1 MDINYQ
7 ELLKK
12 NLTEQ
17 ELYNLLLSA
26 ARINDT
32 IMYVG
37 RILQRTAQQVPNRD
51 ALIFKDRHVSY
62 KELYARAS
70 VLSKQLQDRGIKKHD
85 KVLVLI
91 ENSIEFYVAYYA
103 VLQAGCVVAPLNT
116 FLKETELAH
125 IINDAQPALMIT
137 SPEFIAKLGNAPLPA
152 YITTQDISIDTP
164 VDMNATS
171 TPIVDLQPNDMA
183 VLLYTSGTTGFP
195 KGVMLSSTNIMTS
208 IAQAI
213 ARIGTGLQPD
223 EKVFA
228 VVPLFHSFAQNACV
242 WGSLFVGATVILVA
256 KIERRLIQEAMKH
269 QPTIMLG
276 VPALYGLFCL
286 MKTLDFSSVKYFVC
300 GGDALS
306 DKIRMAF
313 ELVYQRRLCN
323 GYGLSETSPTI
334 CVDLDD
340 VLEPTSCIGKP
351 LCGIECQIR
360 DDSGMP
366 VKRGQI
372 GELWVKGDNVMLG
385 YYNAPEL
392 TQATMNN
399 GWFATGDLMYFDPNG
414 KLVITGRIKDLIKSK
429 GIKVYPQEIENVLL
443 SHPQIIAAGVV
454 GQADDQNGEIVI
466 AFVQSRSAND
476 GLQDELR
483 ELCKKNLAAYKVPNY
498 FKISTVALPMTS
510 TGKVDKKQL
519 RAQLKKD

>member
-1 MDINYQ
+1 MNINYQ

-12 NLTEQ
+12 KLSEQ
-17 ELYNLLLSA
+17 ELYNLLLNST
-26 ARINDT
+26 RLHDKT
-32 IMYVG
+32 MYVG
-37 RILQRTAQQVPNRD
+37 RILERTAQQVPSRD
-51 ALIFKDRHVSY
+51 ALIFKDRHVCY
-62 KELYARAS
+62 KELFERTSAF
-70 VLSKQLQDRGIKKHD
+70 SKRLQSHGVKKHD

-91 ENSIEFYVAYYA
+91 ENSIEFYIAYYA

-116 FLKETELAH
+116 FLKDTELAH
-125 IINDAQPALMIT
+125 IIVDAQPALMIT
-137 SPEFIAKLGNAPLPA
+137 TPEFITKLSNAQLPP
-152 YITTQDISIDTP
+152 YLTTVDIAIDSP
-164 VDMNATS
+164 VDSKAHCA
-171 TPIVDLQPNDMA
+171 PIIDLEPDDMA

-208 IAQAI
+208 IVQAI

-242 WGSLFVGATVILVA
+242 WGALFVGATVILVA

-286 MKTLDFSSVKYFVC
+286 MKTLDFSTVKYFVC

-313 ELVYQRRLCN
+313 GLVYQRRLCN

-334 CVDLDD
+334 SVDLDD

-360 DDSGMP
+360 DDVGTP
-366 VKRGQI
+366 VRRGLI

-392 TQATMNN
+392 TAATMQN
-399 GWFATGDLMYFDPNG
+399 GWFATGDLMYFNNNG

-429 GIKVYPQEIENVLL
+429 GIKIYPQEIENVLL
-443 SHPQIIAAGVV
+443 SHPQVIAAGVV
-454 GQADDQNGEIVI
+454 GQADEQVGEVVI
-466 AFVQSRSAND
+466 AFVQSRTGQNLEA
-476 GLQDELR
+476 ELR
-483 ELCKKNLAAYKVPNY
+483 ELCKNHLAPYKIPNY
-498 FKISTVALPMTS
+498 FKISTTALPMTS
-510 TGKVDKKQL
+510 TGKVDKKK
-519 RAQLKKD
+519 LKAELKAG